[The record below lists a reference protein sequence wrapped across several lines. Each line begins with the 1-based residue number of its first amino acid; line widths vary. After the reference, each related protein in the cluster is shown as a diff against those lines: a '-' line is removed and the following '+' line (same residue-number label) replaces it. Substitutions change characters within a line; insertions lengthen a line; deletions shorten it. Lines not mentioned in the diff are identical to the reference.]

1 MPSADQGFACHPDE
15 RYEMP
20 IVFGPTELPQ
30 VSKWGFVRALDIT
43 FVTDPDA
50 VRPLVPAELDLPE
63 QPTVIISRRSFDQ
76 VDYLA
81 GHGYEELCV
90 GISVIHNGESGT
102 TRGNFWPV
110 MWVDQVRPITVGREF
125 SGFAKLGADF
135 SPIREESGDLSWEMS
150 EYGTLLAR
158 GTVRNAKPVDAAA
171 LDKIAQ
177 SGGVGYAFCSR
188 YIPPVVNSRGI
199 DELTRCEMRSQ
210 ITSVQV
216 GEAEFELFSP
226 SWKDAPNGARAMST
240 LASLPILQLRRA
252 MVIEGSSSFDRSTIT
267 ALPRAHSLKTETTAV
282 ATSGSAR

>member
-1 MPSADQGFACHPDE
+1 MSSPDQGFVCHPGE

-30 VSKWGFVRALDIT
+30 VSQWGYLRALDIS
-43 FVTDPDA
+43 FVTDPVA

-90 GISVIHNGESGT
+90 GISAIHNGEEGT
-102 TRGNFWPV
+102 TKGNFWPV

-125 SGFAKLGADF
+125 TGFAKLGADF
-135 SPIREESGDLSWEMS
+135 SPIRDDSGDLSWEMS

-158 GTVRNAKPVDAAA
+158 GTVRNAKPVDDVA
-171 LDKIAQ
+171 LEKIAQ
-177 SGGVGYAFCSR
+177 AGSIGYAFCSR
-188 YIPPVVNSRGI
+188 YIPPVVNSSGV
-199 DELTRCEMRSQ
+199 DEVTRCEMRSK

-216 GEAEFELFSP
+216 GEAELELFSP
-226 SWKDAPNGARAMST
+226 SWKDAPNGARAMSA

-252 MVIEGSSSFDRSTIT
+252 LVIEGSSSFDRSTIT
-267 ALPRAHSLKTETTAV
+267 ALPRTRSLGSATTAV
-282 ATSGSAR
+282 AASGSAR